1 MCGGREGTRGCA
13 EAEREKEE
21 KESQAPIEIPH
32 DLLVAIYE
40 KSKEEPI
47 PVTPEEKHQYF
58 VGVVAMAER
67 LVAQGMIYAQNKGL
81 LYDIYGF

>member
-1 MCGGREGTRGCA
+1 M
-13 EAEREKEE
+13 
-21 KESQAPIEIPH
+21 
-32 DLLVAIYE
+32 AIYE

-81 LYDIYGF
+81 LYDIYWF